1 MPDASKNPL
10 LAPLAV
16 LYIAM
21 AQSDDAELSS
31 AELDAVIDTLHSRH
45 FNLDRTQVQ
54 TAILETLNTYLEPT
68 ALDAAA
74 LRAVSLLSDQL
85 SARQKAAVVDDLVQ
99 IAQSDGV
106 VLDGERGLFTTLAS
120 VWNVAVPRTN
130 KSPKD
135 APWTALHD
143 LGYIYLVLAHSTDS
157 EFSDDE
163 RQVLLRKL
171 HAWKPDSSDCDI
183 NDVLAQVL
191 DRYAQGANTEQ
202 FRAATASV
210 KQAFPVDQRRVAL
223 DDLVQIA
230 NADGVF
236 LDSEEDLINE
246 LMTAWDVTL

>member
-1 MPDASKNPL
+1 MPHPSSQPL
-10 LAPLAV
+10 LAALAV
-16 LYIAM
+16 LYLAM
-21 AQSDDAELSS
+21 AESDDDELST

-45 FNLDRTQVQ
+45 FNLSRTEVQ
-54 TAILETLNTYLEPT
+54 SVILEILHNHIHPGD
-68 ALDAAA
+68 LDAAA
-74 LRAVSLLSDQL
+74 LRAVSELSDQL
-85 SARQKAAVVDDLVQ
+85 SARQKAAVVDDLIQ

-106 VLDGERGLFTTLAS
+106 VLDGERGLFTTLAA
-120 VWNVAVPRTN
+120 VWNVSVPPATRSAT
-130 KSPKD
+130 P

-171 HAWKPDSSDCDI
+171 HAWKPAYSNCDI

-191 DRYAQGANTEQ
+191 DRYAHGASPEA
-202 FRAATASV
+202 FRKSVASV
-210 KQAFPVDQRRVAL
+210 RKTLPAEQRRTAL
-223 DDLVQIA
+223 NDLIQIA